1 MLQGGFRLAASTTAG
16 SSMQGFV
23 QLTRWKEYVGFVIPL
38 TILGGLM
45 AVEQRGGALDWRLIA
60 VTIANVLV
68 VAYAFIINDIEDA
81 PDDALEESRRNRN
94 PVSAGRISVRAGYAS
109 LVVVAFITLLL
120 FYTGG
125 PYVLFIGGLTLL
137 ISHLYSWR
145 RVRLKA
151 WAVADIVSHSLMLS
165 GLLFLAGY
173 FIYDYTPGIVWFVA
187 LGVTLFSSYGQLYNQ
202 LRDYEVDK
210 EAGLRNTAV
219 LMGAQG
225 ARILMYVMIA
235 LALGSLLLA
244 VIGGA
249 FPLWLGLVVVAAIAL
264 SFLFRPRRDFRGTE
278 FVDASGAVQQQ
289 ALFVFNAVVF
299 SWLVVALVQQITG

>member
-1 MLQGGFRLAASTTAG
+1 MAELTTTG
-16 SSMQGFV
+16 SSFQGFV

-38 TILGGLM
+38 TVLGALM
-45 AVEQRGGALDWRLIA
+45 AVQQGGGVLDWRLIP
-60 VTIANVLV
+60 VTLANVLV

-109 LVVVAFITLLL
+109 LVVVAILTLLL
-120 FYTGG
+120 FAAGG
-125 PYVLFIGGLTLL
+125 PYVLFIGTITLI

-151 WAVADIVSHSLMLS
+151 WAVTDIVSHSLMLS

-173 FIYDYTPGIVWFVA
+173 FIYDNAPGVVWFAA

-202 LRDYEVDK
+202 LRDFDVDK
-210 EAGLRNTAV
+210 EAGLKNTAV
-219 LMGAQG
+219 LLGESG
-225 ARILMYVMIA
+225 ARILMYVMVA
-235 LALGSLLLA
+235 LAAGSLLLA
-244 VIGGA
+244 IIGGA
-249 FPLWLGLVVVAAIAL
+249 FPLWLGLVVVAAVAL
-264 SFLFRPRRDFRGTE
+264 SLLFRPRKDFRGTE

-289 ALFVFNAVVF
+289 ALLVFNAVAF
-299 SWLVVALVQQITG
+299 SWLLVALVQQFSA